1 MSDKYDLNK
10 EIFDDDS
17 GITVGTPFCHEHCCA
32 MVCFDGINFE
42 CVECNIN
49 KTSTAGG
56 GEKMTNLKESAA
68 AFIPS
73 KMKNVAD
80 LPSVDVSL
88 ELKDGEGVDDAGKT
102 YKYKYFEVE
111 GEKYR
116 VPSPVLGQL
125 KDILEVKPDL
135 KTFKVKKS
143 GQGKEGTK
151 YTTIQL
157 T

>member
-1 MSDKYDLNK
+1 
-10 EIFDDDS
+10 
-17 GITVGTPFCHEHCCA
+17 
-32 MVCFDGINFE
+32 
-42 CVECNIN
+42 
-49 KTSTAGG
+49 
-56 GEKMTNLKESAA
+56 MTNLKDSASA
-68 AFIPS
+68 YIPS
-73 KMKNVAD
+73 KMKNISD

-88 ELKDGEGVDDAGKT
+88 ELKDGEGIDEAGKV
-102 YKYKYFEVE
+102 YKYKYFEIA

-116 VPSPVLGQL
+116 VPAVVLGQL
-125 KDILEVKPDL
+125 KDILEVKPDI